1 MRHSSLGKSAPCLTG
16 NYFRHELCSGSGPG
30 AASVAAAGAGG
41 ITSTASPGLNISR
54 SGSGIALSKHHH
66 LHGVVM
72 RGSSSGTGSGGSSG
86 VAHHRLS
93 LVTNAAAI
101 AGGSRAHSPYSASPA
116 DSPRLNS
123 PMPFAFAPIK
133 RIASCRGVADGRRWS
148 VASLPSSGYGTTPG
162 SSNLSVNIIFH
173 FNLKKSNN
181 TIHLSVQSQCS
192 SQEALNHLPH
202 NLPPGQED
210 AAAVAAGACC
220 AEHLKQHCPKH
231 CALLLAAH
239 KPHQQ
244 QPQHAPK
251 LAQLQP
257 QPLKPPIACINCCAD
272 LSVACSGNAAANA
285 NAANASMTSLPGGRM
300 SPCFRP
306 RSRSLSSPSRSPVVD
321 NEIAVMNTLYKE
333 RFPKATQQME
343 ERMKHFINE
352 NKSAAC
358 NSFRDSQPIVR

>member
-16 NYFRHELCSGSGPG
+16 NYFRHELCTTQAPNVSAVVPAIAPS
-30 AASVAAAGAGG
+30 
-41 ITSTASPGLNISR
+41 GLNISR

-72 RGSSSGTGSGGSSG
+72 RGSGSAAGGGGSSG

-93 LVTNAAAI
+93 LVTNAAAMV
-101 AGGSRAHSPYSASPA
+101 GGSRAHSPYSASPA

-133 RIASCRGVADGRRWS
+133 RIASCRGVVDGRRWS

-162 SSNLSVNIIFH
+162 SSNLSVSKFAWLLVQRYSIDF
-173 FNLKKSNN
+173 SY
-181 TIHLSVQSQCS
+181 TIQSQCS
-192 SQEALNHLPH
+192 SQEALNHLAH
-202 NLPPGQED
+202 NIPAGQED
-210 AAAVAAGACC
+210 AAAVAIGACC
-220 AEHLKQHCPKH
+220 AEHLKQHCTKH
-231 CALLLAAH
+231 CALLQAAN
-239 KPHQQ
+239 KPQQQ

-257 QPLKPPIACINCCAD
+257 QPLKPPIACVNCCTE
-272 LSVACSGNAAANA
+272 LSAACSGSANA
-285 NAANASMTSLPGGRM
+285 SANASMTSMPGNTSGRM
-300 SPCFRP
+300 SPYFRP
-306 RSRSLSSPSRSPVVD
+306 RSRSLSSPSRSPIVD
-321 NEIAVMNTLYKE
+321 NEIAIMNTLYKE

-343 ERMKHFINE
+343 ERLKHFINE

-358 NSFRDSQPIVR
+358 SSFRDSQPIVR